1 MASHGAGTPAPA
13 APLGPTVHGAGIPP
27 GSPFSPDGRLF
38 ATAAG
43 EAARVLA
50 RRRSDLCLRPTTAPS
65 SPSSGVSFNPDG
77 TLLMTSRTT
86 QGLFH
91 NERLAAG
98 GRWCSTSP
106 ATFSQRASLQSV
118 PLVATGGR
126 DDLAM
131 VWDSR
136 DGSKR
141 FQTVVH
147 GGDVTELA
155 WSPNADLFA
164 TASSDNGG
172 RVFRADTGA
181 LSTFLGAH
189 TNQVVG
195 ITFSPDGGTIA
206 TASIDGSAHIWTAAP
221 TFAQHK
227 SLLGHSR
234 PVRDVGF
241 TSDGRSVVTAS
252 DDGSVRVWQPAVDP
266 ILSLV
271 GRHGAA
277 GRAVAISPDGSLI
290 ASVGWTASSRSGG
303 ETGAR
308 SAASFTRLSF
318 STLRSRGTGSSLS
331 PQARTASPGSG
342 GWPMALRCSRSGTA
356 PR

>member
-1 MASHGAGTPAPA
+1 
-13 APLGPTVHGAGIPP
+13 
-27 GSPFSPDGRLF
+27 
-38 ATAAG
+38 
-43 EAARVLA
+43 
-50 RRRSDLCLRPTTAPS
+50 
-65 SPSSGVSFNPDG
+65 
-77 TLLMTSRTT
+77 MT
-86 QGLFH
+86 
-91 NERLAAG
+91 
-98 GRWCSTSP
+98 
-106 ATFSQRASLQSV
+106 
-118 PLVATGGR
+118 
-126 DDLAM
+126 D
-131 VWDSR
+131 
-136 DGSKR
+136 
-141 FQTVVH
+141 
-147 GGDVTELA
+147 LA

-172 RVFRADTGA
+172 RVFRADTGV

-206 TASIDGSAHIWTAAP
+206 TASIDGSAHIWTGAP

-252 DDGSVRVWQPAVDP
+252 DDGSVRVWQPGVDP

-290 ASVGWTASSRSGG
+290 ASVGLDRVLKIWRRDGREIRSILHSTQLLDVAFSRDGKLVVTAGQDGVARVWRVAD
-303 ETGAR
+303 GAPVQSFAHGAPLS
-308 SAASFTRLSF
+308 SAAFDPAGTRVV
-318 STLRSRGTGSSLS
+318 TAGADGI
-331 PQARTASPGSG
+331 ARI
-342 GWPMALRCSRSGTA
+342 W
-356 PR
+356 